1 MALEKEVMKEQAP
14 EQEAPVDETSL
25 SDEEEQDLTI
35 AVRLA
40 EDLIDD
46 GGIEIVQQA
55 LQSSDPG
62 QVIGQF
68 LMQLV
73 SQMSEN
79 LPKDIEL
86 SPRIYFAEGGWI
98 EQVSDFLQDEYD
110 IPRDV
115 MDRAEMF
122 IGTAAQQMAQGQAS
136 GQQQPP
142 AGAPPAEA
150 GAVMPQQTP
159 MSGGA

>member
-55 LQSSDPG
+55 LQSSDP
-62 QVIGQF
+62 
-68 LMQLV
+68 
-73 SQMSEN
+73 
-79 LPKDIEL
+79 
-86 SPRIYFAEGGWI
+86 
-98 EQVSDFLQDEYD
+98 
-110 IPRDV
+110 
-115 MDRAEMF
+115 
-122 IGTAAQQMAQGQAS
+122 
-136 GQQQPP
+136 
-142 AGAPPAEA
+142 
-150 GAVMPQQTP
+150 
-159 MSGGA
+159 

>member
-1 MALEKEVMKEQAP
+1 
-14 EQEAPVDETSL
+14 
-25 SDEEEQDLTI
+25 
-35 AVRLA
+35 
-40 EDLIDD
+40 
-46 GGIEIVQQA
+46 
-55 LQSSDPG
+55 
-62 QVIGQF
+62 
-68 LMQLV
+68 MQLV

-122 IGTAAQQMAQGQAS
+122 IGTAAQQMAQGQAA

-150 GAVMPQQTP
+150 GAVMPQQAP
-159 MSGGA
+159 MPGGV

>member
-46 GGIEIVQQA
+46 GGIEVINQA
-55 LQSSDPG
+55 MNSSDPA

-73 SQMSEN
+73 AQMNGN
-79 LPKDIEL
+79 LPKGIEL
-86 SPRIYFAEGGWI
+86 SPRIYFAEGGWV

-115 MDRAEMF
+115 MDRAEIF
-122 IGTAAQQMAQGQAS
+122 IATAAQQMAQGQAS
-136 GQQQPP
+136 GQQPP
-142 AGAPPAEA
+142 AGAPPADA
-150 GAVMPQQTP
+150 GAVMPQQAP
-159 MSGGA
+159 MPGGA